1 MGFWEVGFWEKRRQR
16 AAARAAQHTA
26 ETHRATDANWQ
37 SERAQLVD
45 MIRDAEQFTGVTRSE
60 TPDLTVQLTKDER
73 VLGVLQGCA
82 LVEPR
87 RAPGHYSGGYQ
98 GFSFKIAKGV
108 RYHVGGSRGTYVQ
121 ADEQPAVIDQGV
133 ITITT
138 RRVIFQGTKQAREWS
153 FAKLL
158 GVQHDPVRPWTAISV
173 SNRQKVS
180 GFLYDHDHTEDIRF
194 RLALALA
201 IFNDDR
207 GALVADLKR
216 QLAEHDAERP
226 SGPAALPGAG
236 DTGLSAS

>member
-1 MGFWEVGFWEKRRQR
+1 MGFWERRRQR
-16 AAARAAQHTA
+16 AAARAARTDGGSA
-26 ETHRATDANWQ
+26 ARATEATWQ

-45 MIRDAEQFTGVTRSE
+45 MIRDAEQFTGVTRAE
-60 TPDLTVQLTKDER
+60 APDVTVELTKDER
-73 VLGVLQGCA
+73 VLGMLQGCA

-121 ADEQPAVIDQGV
+121 GDEQPTVIDQGV

-138 RRVIFQGTKQAREWS
+138 RRVIFQGSKEAREWS

-158 GVQHDPVRPWTAISV
+158 GVHHDPVRPWTAISV

-207 GALVADLKR
+207 AALVADLKR

-226 SGPAALPGAG
+226 AGQAALPGAG
-236 DTGLSAS
+236 EAGLSAS

>member
-1 MGFWEVGFWEKRRQR
+1 MGFFERRRQR
-16 AAARAAQHTA
+16 AAAHDAQQVATAERAADTIW
-26 ETHRATDANWQ
+26 E
-37 SERAQLVD
+37 SERTQLVD
-45 MIRDAEQFTGVTRSE
+45 MVHDAEQYTGVTRAE
-60 TPDLTVQLTKDER
+60 APELTVQLAKNER
-73 VLGVLQGCA
+73 VLTVLQGCS

-108 RYHVGGSRGTYVQ
+108 RYHVGGSSGTYVQ
-121 ADEQPAVIDQGV
+121 GDELPTVIDKGA

-153 FAKLL
+153 FSKLL

-180 GFLYDHDHTEDIRF
+180 GFLYDQEQTADIRF
-194 RLALALA
+194 RLSLGLA

-207 GALVADLKR
+207 GSLVADLQR
-216 QLAEHDAERP
+216 QLAEHDADRP
-226 SGPAALPGAG
+226 PSAAALPGPPEA
-236 DTGLSAS
+236 

>member
-1 MGFWEVGFWEKRRQR
+1 MGFWERRRQR
-16 AAARAAQHTA
+16 AATRAAQQTA
-26 ETHRATDANWQ
+26 AARRATDANWQ

-45 MIRDAEQFTGVTRSE
+45 MIRDADQFNGFTRAE
-60 TPDLTVQLTKDER
+60 APDLTVQLTKDER

-82 LVEPR
+82 LLEPR

-108 RYHVGGSRGTYVQ
+108 RYHVGGSRGTFVPG
-121 ADEQPAVIDQGV
+121 DEQPTVIDQGV

-138 RRVIFQGTKQAREWS
+138 RRVIFQGAKQAREWS

-180 GFLYDHDHTEDIRF
+180 GFLYDRDHTEDIRF
-194 RLALALA
+194 RLTLALA
-201 IFNDDR
+201 IFNDGR
-207 GALVADLKR
+207 GALAADLKR
-216 QLAEHDAERP
+216 QLAEHDAERS
-226 SGPAALPGAG
+226 SGPAALPGAA
-236 DTGLSAS
+236 DRGLSAG

>member
-1 MGFWEVGFWEKRRQR
+1 MGFWERRRQR
-16 AAARAAQHTA
+16 AAARAVQQTA
-26 ETHRATDANWQ
+26 EAQRATEADWQ
-37 SERAQLVD
+37 SERGQLVD
-45 MIRDAEQFTGVTRSE
+45 MIRDAEQYTGVTRAE
-60 TPDLTVQLTKDER
+60 APDLTVQLTKDER
-73 VLGVLQGCA
+73 VLRVLQGCA

-87 RAPGHYSGGYQ
+87 RAPGHYAGGYQ

-108 RYHVGGSRGTYVQ
+108 RYHVGGTRGTYVQ
-121 ADEQPAVIDQGV
+121 GDEQPTVIDQGV

-138 RRVIFQGTKQAREWS
+138 RRVIFQGSKQAREWS

-226 SGPAALPGAG
+226 SAPAALPGAG
-236 DTGLSAS
+236 DTGLSAG

>member
-1 MGFWEVGFWEKRRQR
+1 MGFWERHRRRAAAQAAQR
-16 AAARAAQHTA
+16 AAEARRVAD
-26 ETHRATDANWQ
+26 ATWQ

-45 MIRDAEQFTGVTRSE
+45 MIRDAEHFNGVTHAE
-60 TPDLTVQLTKDER
+60 EPDLTVQLTKDER

-87 RAPGHYSGGYQ
+87 RAPGHYAGGYQ

-108 RYHVGGSRGTYVQ
+108 RYHVGGSRGTFVPG
-121 ADEQPAVIDQGV
+121 DEQPTVIDQGV

-138 RRVIFQGTKQAREWS
+138 RRVIFQGAKQAREWS
-153 FAKLL
+153 FARLL
-158 GVQHDPVRPWTAISV
+158 GIQHDPARPWTAISV
-173 SNRQKVS
+173 SNRQRVS

-207 GALVADLKR
+207 AALVADLKR
-216 QLAEHDAERP
+216 QLAEHDAEHA
-226 SGPAALPGAG
+226 SGPAAVPGAG
-236 DTGLSAS
+236 DAGSSAG

>member
-1 MGFWEVGFWEKRRQR
+1 
-16 AAARAAQHTA
+16 
-26 ETHRATDANWQ
+26 
-37 SERAQLVD
+37 
-45 MIRDAEQFTGVTRSE
+45 
-60 TPDLTVQLTKDER
+60 VQLTKDER

-87 RAPGHYSGGYQ
+87 RAPGHYAGGYQ

-121 ADEQPAVIDQGV
+121 GDEQPTVIDRGAV
-133 ITITT
+133 TITT
-138 RRVIFQGTKQAREWS
+138 RRVIFEGTKQAREWS
-153 FAKLL
+153 FEKLL

-180 GFLYDHDHTEDIRF
+180 GFLYHNEHAEDIRF

-201 IFNDDR
+201 VFNDDR
-207 GALVADLKR
+207 GALVADLER

-226 SGPAALPGAG
+226 TPPTPLPAAG
-236 DTGLSAS
+236 DTELSAG